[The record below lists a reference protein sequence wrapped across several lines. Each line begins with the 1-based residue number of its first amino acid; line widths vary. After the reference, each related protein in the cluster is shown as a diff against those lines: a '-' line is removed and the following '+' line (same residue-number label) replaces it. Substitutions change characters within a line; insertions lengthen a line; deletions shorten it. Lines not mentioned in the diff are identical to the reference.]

1 MRPGRKGVPVISE
14 AVYDALLGE
23 LYAGAADQKRMTVF
37 LNLLGEATRSHV
49 TTFVRADLANPDQSA
64 LLAVGVA
71 PEEVLNWSEHAGENP
86 WMERYRPE
94 IHAGGV
100 CNGDAYVTQRELV
113 RSQYYDGFLRHID
126 TRHSVGICAAYEQD
140 RAAFLM
146 LCRSA
151 QAGVYDTACDQLF
164 QRLAPHVVSAFE
176 LQRQFEHLDAQ
187 ATQVN
192 LRQRG
197 MFLLDAQWNWVG
209 GNTVAEQMVATGWW
223 RGRERSPLEPVHA
236 ITRNAWSALQHNFD
250 GGASLQQVVPV
261 YDRAAN
267 LVAFASAHAYK
278 AAAIGRHAPRYVLFV
293 RPLHAVNTE
302 ALSAQLR
309 NLFGFTSSESALALA
324 MRSHGKTAAA
334 ATALGITDATA
345 RVRLQTIF
353 QKTGTH
359 RQADLLLML
368 DALAETVA

>member
-1 MRPGRKGVPVISE
+1 MISE
-14 AVYDALLGE
+14 AAYDLLLGE
-23 LYAGAADQKRMTVF
+23 LYAGASDQRRMKAF

-71 PEEVLNWSEHAGENP
+71 PEEVLRWSEHAGENP
-86 WMERYRPE
+86 WMARYRPE

-100 CNGDAYVTQRELV
+100 CNGDAYVSHRELV

-126 TRHSVGICAAYEQD
+126 TEHSVGICAAYEQD

-151 QAGVYDTACDQLF
+151 NAGAYDSACDQLF

-187 ATQVN
+187 ATQAN

-197 MFLLDAQWNWVG
+197 MFLLDARWNWVG
-209 GNTVAEQMVATGWW
+209 GNTVAKDMVAAGWW
-223 RGRERSPLEPVHA
+223 SSRHRTPLEPAHV
-236 ITRNAWSALQHNFD
+236 ITRNAWNALQHNFD
-250 GGASLQQVVPV
+250 QGLRVQQVVPV
-261 YDRAAN
+261 HDRAAN
-267 LVAFASAHAYK
+267 LVAFASVHAYA
-278 AAAIGRHAPRYVLFV
+278 AAAIDKHAPRYVLFV
-293 RPLHAVNTE
+293 RPLHAANTE
-302 ALSAQLR
+302 ALAAQLSL
-309 NLFGFTSSESALALA
+309 LFGLTTAEAALSLA
-324 MRSHGKTAAA
+324 MRTHGKTTAA

-353 QKTGTH
+353 EKTGTH

-368 DALAETVA
+368 DALAETVV